1 MTDQPPARRAMEWL
15 RPPRLL
21 PLALAAMAGLAV
33 VKLERVLGG
42 TAPQMAAAL
51 ASVPSAAPSTP
62 AAGPASSPPAGGPA
76 SRPPPPALATPLASP
91 PPIQAAPEAQAER
104 VLLENLRARRLE
116 LDRQAEELAQR
127 ELLLGAAERRMAE
140 RVNELRSL
148 QSGLEGE
155 VRVRDEREE
164 ARLRQLV
171 RVYEAMRPRDA
182 AAILDDLEMPILL
195 QVIERMREAKASPVL
210 AAMRPERA
218 RAATAELSRL
228 RGRPTPP

>member
-1 MTDQPPARRAMEWL
+1 MTDQSPARRAMQWL

-21 PLALAAMAGLAV
+21 PWALAAMAGLAV

-51 ASVPSAAPSTP
+51 ASVPSAAPAPP
-62 AAGPASSPPAGGPA
+62 AAGPT

-155 VRVRDEREE
+155 VRLRDEREE
-164 ARLRQLV
+164 ARIRQLV

-228 RGRPTPP
+228 RGRPTPQ

>member
-1 MTDQPPARRAMEWL
+1 
-15 RPPRLL
+15 
-21 PLALAAMAGLAV
+21 MAGLAV

-51 ASVPSAAPSTP
+51 ASVPSAAPAPP
-62 AAGPASSPPAGGPA
+62 AAGPT

-104 VLLENLRARRLE
+104 LLLENLRARRLE

>member
-1 MTDQPPARRAMEWL
+1 
-15 RPPRLL
+15 
-21 PLALAAMAGLAV
+21 
-33 VKLERVLGG
+33 
-42 TAPQMAAAL
+42 
-51 ASVPSAAPSTP
+51 
-62 AAGPASSPPAGGPA
+62 
-76 SRPPPPALATPLASP
+76 
-91 PPIQAAPEAQAER
+91 
-104 VLLENLRARRLE
+104 
-116 LDRQAEELAQR
+116 
-127 ELLLGAAERRMAE
+127 MAE
-140 RVNELRSL
+140 RVNELRAL

-164 ARLRQLV
+164 ARIRQLV

-228 RGRPTPP
+228 RGRPTPQ

>member
-1 MTDQPPARRAMEWL
+1 MKWL

-21 PLALAAMAGLAV
+21 PLALAAMAVLAV

-42 TAPQMAAAL
+42 GAPQMASAL
-51 ASVPSAAPSTP
+51 ASAPAAPPAP
-62 AAGPASSPPAGGPA
+62 AASA
-76 SRPPPPALATPLASP
+76 
-91 PPIQAAPEAQAER
+91 PPIQAAPAAQAPPAAQAER
-104 VLLENLRARRLE
+104 ELLENLRARRLE

-127 ELLLGAAERRMAE
+127 ELLLGATERRMAE
-140 RVNELRSL
+140 RVNELRLL
-148 QSGLEGE
+148 QAGLEGE
-155 VRVRDEREE
+155 VRARDEREE
-164 ARLRQLV
+164 ARIRQLV

-182 AAILDDLEMPILL
+182 AAILDDLDMPILL

-228 RGRPTPP
+228 RSRPTNP

>member
-62 AAGPASSPPAGGPA
+62 AAGPATSPPAAGPA

-140 RVNELRSL
+140 RVNELRAL

-164 ARLRQLV
+164 ARIRQLV

-228 RGRPTPP
+228 RGRPTPQ

>member
-1 MTDQPPARRAMEWL
+1 MEWL

>member
-1 MTDQPPARRAMEWL
+1 MEWL

-62 AAGPASSPPAGGPA
+62 AAGPATSPPAAGPA

-140 RVNELRSL
+140 RVNELRAL

-164 ARLRQLV
+164 ARIRQLV

-228 RGRPTPP
+228 RGRPTPQ

>member
-62 AAGPASSPPAGGPA
+62 AAGPATSPPAAGPA

-164 ARLRQLV
+164 ARIRQLV

>member
-140 RVNELRSL
+140 RVNELRAL

-164 ARLRQLV
+164 ARIRQLV

-228 RGRPTPP
+228 RGRPTPQ

>member
-1 MTDQPPARRAMEWL
+1 MTDQPPPRRAMEWL
-15 RPPRLL
+15 WPPRLL
-21 PLALAAMAGLAV
+21 PWALVAMAALAV
-33 VKLERVLGG
+33 VKLERLLGG
-42 TAPQMAAAL
+42 TTPQMAAAL
-51 ASVPSAAPSTP
+51 ASVPPAAPSSSTTRSASP
-62 AAGPASSPPAGGPA
+62 VSAPPASAPPV
-76 SRPPPPALATPLASP
+76 
-91 PPIQAAPEAQAER
+91 QVAPEAQAER
-104 VLLENLRARRLE
+104 ALLESLRARRLE

-155 VRVRDEREE
+155 VRSRDEREE
-164 ARLRQLV
+164 ARIRQLV
-171 RVYEAMRPRDA
+171 RVYEVMRPRDA
-182 AAILDDLEMPILL
+182 AAILDDLDMPILL

-228 RGRPTPP
+228 RSRPTAP